1 MVYVDPTEV
10 APENYKTVWQEG
22 PRRVVEMRLKSGEID
37 TQHSH
42 PDMVAYFVKGGKLR
56 VHLENG
62 EFTEADYPD
71 GFVMPHEPWTHTMEN
86 VGTTDVFVIIF
97 ETK

>member
-1 MVYVDPTEV
+1 MAYIDPTEV
-10 APENYKTVWQEG
+10 APDNYKTVWEDG
-22 PRRVVEMRLKSGEID
+22 PRRVVEMRLKAGEID

-42 PDMVAYFVKGGKLR
+42 PDMIAYFVKGGRIK

-62 EFTEADYPD
+62 ESTEDEFAD
-71 GFVMPHEPWTHTMEN
+71 GAVLPHGPWTHTMEN
-86 VGTTDVFVIIF
+86 VGSSDVFVIIF